1 MSDKKPGIIGWF
13 KGLFAWS
20 SPEDSLEDKI
30 QSVIIK
36 IREHQDSINEFA
48 FRMQKRAEELY
59 AKVTEHLRRSQ
70 FNFLTDDE
78 RVAHYNLA
86 RTFAEEIVEIKKFTK
101 AVRFVA
107 IGLEKVA
114 QRLQTV
120 KDVKDLQTQL
130 GPIRMLLLGLKQEV
144 ENVFPA
150 VGTTIDDINKSIA
163 ELMIHSS
170 SGLHEL
176 TSLDTY
182 TKDEEVNKLIKEAW
196 SLATATVESV
206 MPEPTALIQNKQP
219 LNKVAKKAPETIDIT
234 ISSKAK
240 ADVTSVPSTPSP
252 PERIKLD
259 ELEKIVLDEAKL
271 NSGRINVEEIARK
284 YKVNKDNI
292 FEALD
297 SLRKKGKIRIVGTA
311 PA

>member
-1 MSDKKPGIIGWF
+1 MADRRTGIIGWLR
-13 KGLFAWS
+13 GLFAQS
-20 SPEDSLEDKI
+20 SIEDSLEDRI

-48 FRMQKRAEELY
+48 FRMQRRAEELY
-59 AKVTEHLRRSQ
+59 AKVTEHLRKSQ
-70 FNFLTDDE
+70 SPLLTNDE
-78 RVAHYNLA
+78 RQAHYNLA

-101 AVRFVA
+101 AIRFVA

-120 KDVKDLQTQL
+120 KDVKDLQAQL
-130 GPIRMLLLGLKQEV
+130 GPIRMLLVGLKQEV

-150 VGTTIDDINKSIA
+150 VGTTIDDINRSIA

-176 TSLDTY
+176 NSLDSY
-182 TKDEEVNKLIKEAW
+182 TKDEEVNKIIKEAW

-219 LNKVAKKAPETIDIT
+219 VVSTVKKSPEPI
-234 ISSKAK
+234 
-240 ADVTSVPSTPSP
+240 DVTLSKTKSERVALPSVSFSQ
-252 PERIKLD
+252 EKLRL
-259 ELEKIVLDEAKL
+259 EEIEKIVLEEAKL
-271 NSGRINVEEIARK
+271 NKGRINIEEISSRYKLRK
-284 YKVNKDNI
+284 DDI
-292 FEALD
+292 FEALE
-297 SLRKKGKIRIVGTA
+297 SLRRKGKIRIVGTT
-311 PA
+311 

>member
-1 MSDKKPGIIGWF
+1 MSVSDRKIGIIGWF
-13 KGLFAWS
+13 KGLLSWGS
-20 SPEDSLEDKI
+20 SDDSLEDKI

-59 AKVTEHLRRSQ
+59 IKVMEHLRKS
-70 FNFLTDDE
+70 NLNILTEDE
-78 RVAHYNLA
+78 RAAHYNLA

-120 KDVKDLQTQL
+120 KDVKDLQAQL
-130 GPIRMLLLGLKQEV
+130 GPIRMLLMGLRQEV

-150 VGTTIDDINKSIA
+150 VGTTIDDINRSIA

-170 SGLHEL
+170 SGLHEM
-176 TSLDTY
+176 SGIDTY
-182 TKDEEVNKLIKEAW
+182 TKDEEVNKIIKEAW

-206 MPEPTALIQNKQP
+206 IPEPTALIQSRQP
-219 LNKVAKKAPETIDIT
+219 PKVVKKTPEPM
-234 ISSKAK
+234 
-240 ADVTSVPSTPSP
+240 DVTVSRSKTELVGVQGSQSSSERLRIEEI
-252 PERIKLD
+252 ERI
-259 ELEKIVLDEAKL
+259 VLMEAKL
-271 NSGRINVEEIARK
+271 NNGKINVEEIA
-284 YKVNKDNI
+284 NKHKLKKDDV

-297 SLRKKGKIRIVGTA
+297 SLHRKGKIRIVGTS
-311 PA
+311 